1 LKKDN
6 YKWIALSCTSLGAL
20 MAVLNGTSLT
30 IALPDI
36 MKGLNTSLS
45 VITWVLMGYM
55 LAMTVLVP
63 SIGRVADMVGR
74 KKLYV
79 SGFAVFTISSILCSV
94 SQNGVQLLIF
104 RILQSIGGSLLVA
117 NSTAIVTD
125 AFPKKELG
133 KALGINGMVISV
145 AAVVGPILG
154 GFLVTVAGWRSIFY
168 INVPIGIIGTIWAA
182 LQLKE
187 IIKIKESQKFDFL
200 GTSVFSVG
208 MLALLVGLTLG
219 AFKSWTDPNI
229 IILFVLAVILI
240 GLFIY
245 IEGKTEQPMM
255 DLRLFKI
262 RIIAFAY
269 ASTLLNGI
277 ARGAVTLLL
286 TFFFQGI
293 KGIDPLH
300 AGFLLAPFAIA
311 MMVMSPISG
320 YLSDKYGARILST
333 VGLLVSAIGLFGM
346 MTISD
351 STSIFELVVLMFIM
365 GAGSGLFFTPN
376 TSSVMNNVPADKRGI
391 AAGVRT
397 MMNNGGNVLSI
408 AISMAI
414 IASSISPKAMQALF
428 VGTQVG
434 AQGIAV
440 NQFVH
445 GLRIAFTISLIC
457 SLAAAVMSYMR
468 GSQPD
473 WSEEEHIKQEN
484 AAI

>member
-1 LKKDN
+1 MLKKDN
-6 YKWIALSCTSLGAL
+6 YKWMALSCTSLGAL

-30 IALPDI
+30 IALPDV
-36 MKGLNTSLS
+36 MKGLNASLS
-45 VITWVLMGYM
+45 IITWVLMGYM
-55 LAMTVLVP
+55 LAMTILVP
-63 SIGRVADMVGR
+63 SIGRIADMVGR

-79 SGFAVFTISSILCSV
+79 SGFAIFTIASILCSI
-94 SQNGVQLLIF
+94 SETGVQLLLF
-104 RILQSIGGSLLVA
+104 RLLQSIGGSLLVA

-133 KALGINGMVISV
+133 KALGINGMIISV
-145 AAVVGPILG
+145 AAVIGPILG
-154 GFLVTVAGWRSIFY
+154 GFLVSYGGWRNIFY
-168 INVPIGIIGTIWAA
+168 INIPVGVIGTIWAA
-182 LQLKE
+182 IQLRE
-187 IIKIKESQKFDFL
+187 IFKVTEKQKFDFL
-200 GTSVFSVG
+200 GTITFSLG
-208 MLALLVGLTLG
+208 MLSLLVALTTG
-219 AFKSWTDPNI
+219 AFGSWKNLSV
-229 IILFVLAVILI
+229 IILFIVAVILLI
-240 GLFIY
+240 AFIY
-245 IEGKTEQPMM
+245 IENKVEQPMM

-293 KGIDPLH
+293 KGIDPLK
-300 AGFLLAPFAIA
+300 AGFLLAPFAVA
-311 MMVMSPISG
+311 MMVMSPLSG
-320 YLSDKYGARILST
+320 YLSDKYGARVLST
-333 VGLLVSAIGLFGM
+333 LGLFISAIGLLGM
-346 MTISD
+346 MTISTT
-351 STSIFELVVLMFIM
+351 TSIMELVILMLIM

-376 TSSVMNNVPADKRGI
+376 TSCVMNNVPSDKRGI

-434 AQGIAV
+434 AQGIAI
-440 NQFVH
+440 NDFIH

-457 SLAAAVMSYMR
+457 SLIAAVMSYMR
-468 GSQPD
+468 GTEQH
-473 WSEEEHIKQEN
+473 WEEETSEKKAVI
-484 AAI
+484 